1 LTSCGAK
8 VLSKGREPLPH
19 RFPFRF
25 VERLDEGG
33 SGKVAIVLGTGAGAA
48 TATEPWPATLVAE
61 ALAQAILVVT
71 RPERLGALRLV
82 GLDGVSVF
90 QPLTPGD
97 RLEVEVRELGAYG
110 SLRRYRCRGLRA
122 GGLAAVADVTVSG

>member
-1 LTSCGAK
+1 MS
-8 VLSKGREPLPH
+8 SKGPDPVPQ
-19 RFPFRF
+19 RFPVRL
-25 VERLDEGG
+25 VERAVERGQER
-33 SGKVAIVLGTGAGAA
+33 VAIVLGTANGAA
-48 TATEPWPATLVAE
+48 TGLEAWPATLVTE

-90 QPLTPGD
+90 QPLTSGD
-97 RLEVEVRELGAYG
+97 RLEVEVRELGTYG